1 MPSIP
6 LEAGLGEAEEKV
18 GSASLPFHG
27 WGNWSRGV
35 KCLAKSPRLVS
46 GKDGAQTQ
54 AV

>member
-1 MPSIP
+1 MLSVP
-6 LEAGLGEAEEKV
+6 LEPGLGEAEEKV

-35 KCLAKSPRLVS
+35 KFLAKSPQLLS